1 MRLTTFSWLAV
12 VIGIAC
18 AAIGW
23 LGLAGWLA
31 ALVVAAS
38 IAAHVAGNA
47 LGTRLREASDRDH
60 ARRGPRPP
68 VAPLP
73 QPLPPSRLERRASL
87 GSLVPISAAIGGC
100 CGGVSGAVALRL
112 LTSSSVAGAVL
123 GGVSSAVI
131 GGLAGFL
138 GASFVE
144 IVRTS
149 VRDAVEAERRAA
161 RGEPG
166 GGTNRVVQPLAGSAR
181 AEPNAEETMA
191 KPHRSLKKANHGSRP
206 ANSKARKAK
215 RKHIRT

>member
-68 VAPLP
+68 VA
-73 QPLPPSRLERRASL
+73 PLPPSRLERRASL

-161 RGEPG
+161 RGEPAG
-166 GGTNRVVQPLAGSAR
+166 DGT
-181 AEPNAEETMA
+181 T
-191 KPHRSLKKANHGSRP
+191 
-206 ANSKARKAK
+206 
-215 RKHIRT
+215 